1 MHGRPDLAIIPGL
14 KRAQGQPMPRLC
26 KLLLPLLF
34 AAALTACDQ
43 KPTREEQIVA
53 SLPLQEAYKHNIDRM
68 ALLLTRSH
76 PQLDEET
83 IRSVLRKHLTVED
96 QRQDLFKLYSE
107 KNFSDAE
114 FATIVEV
121 TRDPAKAKA
130 LEQTEDGQQLSAKLT
145 RLMRETARDEKAQA
159 LAAQRLQRVQDE
171 LDALE
176 NAGS

>member
-1 MHGRPDLAIIPGL
+1 MQGRPDLAIILGR
-14 KRAQGQPMPRLC
+14 KRAQGQPMPRLS

-34 AAALTACDQ
+34 AAALAACDQ
-43 KPTREEQIVA
+43 KPTREEQILA
-53 SLPLQEAYKHNIDRM
+53 NLPLQEAYEHNIDRM

-76 PQLDEET
+76 PRLDEET

-130 LEQTEDGQQLSAKLT
+130 LAQTEDGQQLSAKLT

-159 LAAQRLQRVQDE
+159 LAEQRLQQVQDE
-171 LDALE
+171 LNALE